1 MNKYIIRKKLAALGI
16 ISVLGI
22 SSLFST
28 NVSAAGLTNLVTD
41 SRCVTPGTTISDV
54 QKQVC
59 NSFSELPQNVQ
70 TAINGNGWLIN
81 LTTNLNIMGYCFGH
95 GVTDIT
101 PNATGLT
108 DPNIKV
114 VFLDVNNLENG
125 WLLTHEM
132 GHVIDHIYGE
142 YTGMTFSD
150 NPVFQQIYQEEGANM
165 QYGKSSPSEFFA
177 ESFAYTL
184 KYPNEMSRQC
194 PKSMAYILASINS
207 IGNNMDNVVSRM
219 NGIKAFPDT
228 FHVDYKKNDTG
239 MTLDQIRINNSAAFP
254 FKQLLTDQNILA
266 TF

>member
-81 LTTNLNIMGYCFGH
+81 LTTNLNIMGYCFEH

-114 VFLDVNNLENG
+114 VFLDANNLENG

-165 QYGKSSPSEFFA
+165 QYGK
-177 ESFAYTL
+177 
-184 KYPNEMSRQC
+184 
-194 PKSMAYILASINS
+194 
-207 IGNNMDNVVSRM
+207 
-219 NGIKAFPDT
+219 
-228 FHVDYKKNDTG
+228 
-239 MTLDQIRINNSAAFP
+239 
-254 FKQLLTDQNILA
+254 
-266 TF
+266 